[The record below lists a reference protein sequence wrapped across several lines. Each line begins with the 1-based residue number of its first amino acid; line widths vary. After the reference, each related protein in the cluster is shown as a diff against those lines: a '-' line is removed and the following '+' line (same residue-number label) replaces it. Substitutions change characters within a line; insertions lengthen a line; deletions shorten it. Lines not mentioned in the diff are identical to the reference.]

1 MTVVPRLSGL
11 IDRTLVSVTSAVSAS
26 VAHEAAGAGREAAIP
41 LVGADHHERRTL
53 AAARDADGELGAL
66 QSAHEWA
73 LQGRLDDLTGSTVP
87 IAFGQ
92 FISNRPRLTAV
103 C

>member
-41 LVGADHHERRTL
+41 LVGAPHRIRAVHLELPATHGGLHCHTLLAIEKLTL
-53 AAARDADGELGAL
+53 ADT
-66 QSAHEWA
+66 S
-73 LQGRLDDLTGSTVP
+73 
-87 IAFGQ
+87 
-92 FISNRPRLTAV
+92 RPRHGDDKQHETIRFHGCPPSAP
-103 C
+103 